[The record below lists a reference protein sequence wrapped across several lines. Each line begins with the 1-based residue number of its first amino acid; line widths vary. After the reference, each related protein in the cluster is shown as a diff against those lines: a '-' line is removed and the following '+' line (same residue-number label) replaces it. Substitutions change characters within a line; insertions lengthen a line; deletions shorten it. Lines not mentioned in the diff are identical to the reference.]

1 LSLTQAS
8 ADWDAEQA
16 RALRRNQ
23 LAQIEKS
30 NRDDGELAEAG
41 LVLLRQYMPKSAAA
55 LGNSPH
61 AWSEWAKTLTK
72 IKRDAL
78 GMAEPGRATT
88 AAGEPESHGG
98 VDTEVRD
105 VMPFLSDLQRMQ
117 LHDIAI
123 DSVRI
128 RCEQRARAA
137 HNFPVDV
144 LADSDPPAVSSDPS
158 SGDDEVIPR
167 SSQVIEHSG
176 TLRPSGGSG
185 RAPPGC
191 LTLPNPKLHLLRC
204 NSRGARRGG
213 PSRSGGSQLRQR
225 MALRGGVTGNS
236 C

>member
-1 LSLTQAS
+1 VAVALGKSRRLILGWSAKHDWVGRA

-30 NRDDGELAEAG
+30 NRDDVELAEAG

-72 IKRDAL
+72 IKRDGL
-78 GMAEPGRATT
+78 GIAEPEKRMA
-88 AAGEPESHGG
+88 AAGEPASHGG

-117 LHDIAI
+117 LSQIAI

-128 RCEQRARAA
+128 RCEQRALASRG
-137 HNFPVDV
+137 HIVDV
-144 LADSDPPAVSSDPS
+144 LADPPPPVSSDPS
-158 SGDDEVIPR
+158 AADDEVVDAEIVPR
-167 SSQVIEHSG
+167 VI
-176 TLRPSGGSG
+176 T
-185 RAPPGC
+185 
-191 LTLPNPKLHLLRC
+191 
-204 NSRGARRGG
+204 
-213 PSRSGGSQLRQR
+213 
-225 MALRGGVTGNS
+225 
-236 C
+236 

>member
-1 LSLTQAS
+1 VAVALGKSRRLILGWSAKHDWVGRA

-30 NRDDGELAEAG
+30 NRDDVELAEAG

-72 IKRDAL
+72 IKRDGL
-78 GMAEPGRATT
+78 GIAEPEKRMAV
-88 AAGEPESHGG
+88 AGDPNRPIQ

-123 DSVRI
+123 ASVRI
-128 RCEQRARAA
+128 RCERRALANR
-137 HNFPVDV
+137 NFPVDV
-144 LADSDPPAVSSDPS
+144 LAEPDPPAVSGDPS
-158 SGDDEVIPR
+158 TGDDDVTDAEVVPR
-167 SSQVIEHSG
+167 LI
-176 TLRPSGGSG
+176 
-185 RAPPGC
+185 A
-191 LTLPNPKLHLLRC
+191 
-204 NSRGARRGG
+204 
-213 PSRSGGSQLRQR
+213 
-225 MALRGGVTGNS
+225 
-236 C
+236 